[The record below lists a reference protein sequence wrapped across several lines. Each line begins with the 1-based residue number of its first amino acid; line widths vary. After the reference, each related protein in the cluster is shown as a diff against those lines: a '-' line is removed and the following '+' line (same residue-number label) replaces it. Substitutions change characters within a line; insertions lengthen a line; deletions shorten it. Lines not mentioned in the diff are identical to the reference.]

1 MFGGL
6 IIIVKGARHL
16 KVIRKLGV
24 KMKTGG
30 IAYIILVGGEKKN
43 NCVVDLLYYIA
54 TMFKILC

>member
-1 MFGGL
+1 MFAGL

-24 KMKTGG
+24 KMKRGG
-30 IAYIILVGGEKKN
+30 IAYIILVRGEKKN

-54 TMFKILC
+54 TMFKIL

>member
-1 MFGGL
+1 MFAGL

-24 KMKTGG
+24 KMKIGG
-30 IAYIILVGGEKKN
+30 IAYIILVRGEKKN

-54 TMFKILC
+54 TMFKIL